1 MTGTQ
6 CCLELAHVQRGSK
19 WSEVILHVCVQ
30 NLLSCQ
36 LYLCCV
42 SSHGMVQ
49 ECPGA
54 AETVPQIEWLKQQKC
69 VLSQFRGLVVQGQGI
84 SRVIPSEVQ
93 EGASVPGLSR
103 SFWWLP
109 AIFGVPWLV
118 DTSFWSPPSSSC
130 GLLSVR
136 VCVLISFS
144 YRNIS
149 LIELGP
155 TLTSMTSSKLH
166 LQYSYSQSQAIFWGT
181 WS

>member
-1 MTGTQ
+1 
-6 CCLELAHVQRGSK
+6 
-19 WSEVILHVCVQ
+19 
-30 NLLSCQ
+30 
-36 LYLCCV
+36 
-42 SSHGMVQ
+42 MVQ

-118 DTSFWSPPSSSC
+118 DTSF
-130 GLLSVR
+130 
-136 VCVLISFS
+136 
-144 YRNIS
+144 
-149 LIELGP
+149 
-155 TLTSMTSSKLH
+155 
-166 LQYSYSQSQAIFWGT
+166 
-181 WS
+181 